1 MPISSASGLSVSSA
15 SAAASSVM
23 CRAMRPVCQSGR
35 VLEIARVAD
44 VTSLRELQEGDAD
57 RVRDAFVSDA
67 VEMSRQGDV
76 RDLASARAYVDRML
90 DNADLR
96 TLVAVDDADRL
107 LAFAAVSVDRANANG
122 WVFYWAHPDARRRGI
137 TSQVVRALADRE
149 LGEGGL
155 YRLELGYRANNPGS
169 AAVARAAGFVREG
182 LEREK
187 FLVDG
192 ERIDV
197 ITAARLKTDPA

>member
-1 MPISSASGLSVSSA
+1 M
-15 SAAASSVM
+15 
-23 CRAMRPVCQSGR
+23 CQSGR
-35 VLEIARVAD
+35 VLEIASVAD
-44 VTSLRELQEGDAD
+44 ATSLRELQEGDAD

>member
-1 MPISSASGLSVSSA
+1 MSVTTF
-15 SAAASSVM
+15 
-23 CRAMRPVCQSGR
+23 RALRERDATR
-35 VLEIARVAD
+35 VL
-44 VTSLRELQEGDAD
+44 
-57 RVRDAFVSDA
+57 DAFVSDA
-67 VEMSRQGDV
+67 PEMRRQGDV

-90 DNADLR
+90 SNPDLR

-107 LAFAAVSVDRANANG
+107 LAFAAVTVDHANENG

-137 TSQVVRALADRE
+137 TSQLVRALADRE

-155 YRLELGYRANNPGS
+155 YRLELGYRVNNPGS
-169 AAVARAAGFVREG
+169 GAVARAAGFIREG

-197 ITAARLKTDPA
+197 ITASRLTTDPA

>member
-1 MPISSASGLSVSSA
+1 MGQ
-15 SAAASSVM
+15 
-23 CRAMRPVCQSGR
+23 VCQAECAIRIGS
-35 VLEIARVAD
+35 VAD
-44 VTSLRELQEGDAD
+44 VTGFRGLRAGDTD
-57 RVRDAFVSDA
+57 RVLDAFVSDA
-67 VEMSRQGDV
+67 AEMRRQGDV

-90 DNADLR
+90 SNPDLR
-96 TLVAVDDADRL
+96 TLVAVDDADLL
-107 LAFAAVSVDRANANG
+107 LAFAAVTVDHANANG

-137 TSQVVRALADRE
+137 TSQLVRALADRE

-197 ITAARLKTDPA
+197 ITAARLKTDPV